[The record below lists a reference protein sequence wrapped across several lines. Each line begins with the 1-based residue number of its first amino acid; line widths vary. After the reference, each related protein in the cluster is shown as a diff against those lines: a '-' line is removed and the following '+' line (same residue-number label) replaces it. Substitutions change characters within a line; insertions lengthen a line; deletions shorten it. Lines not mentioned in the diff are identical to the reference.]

1 MITYKLVW
9 DDFCST
15 FLEIVKPKFGEKISQ
30 KTISEINSLFNK
42 ILSILHPFMPFIS
55 SDIHSMSIYKD
66 QNLEWPK
73 SCTTDNK
80 IIGNFE
86 HVNELITKIRNF

>member
-30 KTISEINSLFNK
+30 KTISEINSSYLIKFYPFYIHLCLLYHLRFK
-42 ILSILHPFMPFIS
+42 VKSIH
-55 SDIHSMSIYKD
+55 KN

-73 SCTTDNK
+73 SRNADNK

-86 HVNELITKIRNF
+86 SC